1 MKEHNVED
9 VERLVLSSL
18 DVADGREAALRELFP
33 EAFTDNRFDPSKIE
47 PHLSVAVDERPLSER
62 YGLSWAGKADAMR
75 AVQVLSTGTLHPNR
89 EESLEFDP
97 TYDVMIE
104 GDNLEVLK
112 LLQRSYYGKVKMIY
126 IDPPYNT
133 GQDFIYPDNY
143 REGLETYLQ
152 FTGQVDEEGHR
163 LTANAETGGRYHS
176 KWLSMMYP
184 RLVLARNLLRRDGVL
199 FATIDDHEVHNFR
212 LLLDEVFGPENFVAS
227 VIWQKVYAPK
237 SSARHFSE
245 DHDYVL
251 VYARDADEWLP
262 ELLPRTAE
270 QDSVYKN
277 PDNDPRGRWRP
288 NNLAARNYYSKGTY
302 SITTPGGRVIPGPPS
317 GSYWRISEE
326 RLWELHEDGR
336 VWWGEDG
343 NNVPAPKIFLSEVK
357 EGRVP
362 QTLWKY
368 GEVGHTQEAKKEL
381 LERVEFE
388 SSDSVFDTPK
398 PTRLIM
404 RMLRLATSAEG
415 EDIVL
420 DFFAGSGA
428 TGEAVWKLN
437 LEDGGDR
444 RFILVQ
450 LPEPTGYDDYATVA
464 DITKTRLRNAGVA
477 LAGGGAIPERPLGF
491 RTFEL
496 GGSNFKLWDPSE
508 APTDEEE
515 LGEQLAAF
523 AESVLDGASDEG
535 LLFEIILKAGAAL
548 STKVEALSDGITFV
562 VDEGRLIVSLAEP
575 VTEDLVDAITEREP
589 ERVVFLDRGF
599 TSDADR
605 ANSAIRLRKAGV
617 EVRVV

>member
-1 MKEHNVED
+1 MTERTED
-9 VERLVLSSL
+9 IERLVLSSL

-47 PHLSVAVDERPLSER
+47 PHLSVPSDDRPLPER

-89 EESLEFDP
+89 EESFNFDS
-97 TYDVMIE
+97 TSDVMIE

-112 LLQRSYYGKVKMIY
+112 LLQRSYYGKIKMIY

-152 FTGQVDEEGHR
+152 FTGQVDEEGRR

-227 VIWQKVYAPK
+227 VIWQKVFSPK
-237 SSARHFSE
+237 NTARHFSE

-251 VYARDADEWLP
+251 CYARDAAEWVP
-262 ELLPRTAE
+262 NLLPRTDDMEARY
-270 QDSVYKN
+270 SN
-277 PDNDPRGRWRP
+277 PDDDPRGPWTSAD
-288 NNLAARNYYSKGTY
+288 LSARNYYSKGTY
-302 SITTPGGRVIPGPPS
+302 EITTPSGRVISGPPS
-317 GSYWRISEE
+317 GTYWRVAKEKFLE
-326 RLWELHEDGR
+326 MDADGR
-336 VWWGEDG
+336 IWWGSERDG
-343 NNVPAPKIFLSEVK
+343 QPRIKRFLSEVK
-357 EGRVP
+357 QGVVP

-368 GEVGHTQEAKKEL
+368 EDVGHTQEAKKEL

-404 RMLRLATSAEG
+404 RMLRLATDPEG

-464 DITKTRLRNAGVA
+464 DITKTRLRNAGEA

-491 RTFEL
+491 RTLEL
-496 GGSNFKLWDPSE
+496 GASNFKLWDPSE

-523 AESVLDGASDEG
+523 AESVLDGVSDEG

-548 STKVEALSDGITFV
+548 STKVETLSDAKTFV

-575 VTEDLVDAITEREP
+575 VTENLVDDIAQREP

-599 TSDADR
+599 ASDADR

>member
-1 MKEHNVED
+1 MQ
-9 VERLVLSSL
+9 RLVMSSL

-47 PHLSVAVDERPLSER
+47 PYLSVARDERPQPER

-89 EESLEFDP
+89 EGSVEFDS
-97 TYDVMIE
+97 TSDVVVE

-112 LLQRSYYGKVKMIY
+112 LLQRGYYGRVKMIY

-143 REGLETYLQ
+143 REGLGTYLR
-152 FTGQVDEEGHR
+152 FTGQTDVEGMR
-163 LTANAETGGRYHS
+163 TTANAETGGRYHS

-227 VIWQKVYAPK
+227 VIWQKVYSPK
-237 SSARHFSE
+237 NTARHFSE

-251 VYARDADEWLP
+251 CYARDAVEWTP
-262 ELLPRTAE
+262 NLLPRTE
-270 QDSVYKN
+270 EMEGLYRN
-277 PDNDPRGRWRP
+277 PDDDPRGPWMSD
-288 NNLAARNYYSKGTY
+288 NLSARNYYSRGTY
-302 SITTPGGRVIPGPPS
+302 SITTPSGRVIPGPPA
-317 GSYWRISEE
+317 GTYWRVSAEKFV
-326 RLWELHEDGR
+326 ELAADKR
-336 VWWGEDG
+336 IWWGSDG
-343 NNVPAPKIFLSEVK
+343 DGMPRLKRFLSEVK

-368 GEVGHTQEAKKEL
+368 EDVGHTQQAKKEL

-404 RMLRLATSAEG
+404 RMLRLATNPEG
-415 EDIVL
+415 GDIVL

-450 LPEPTGYDDYATVA
+450 LPEPTGYNDYETVA
-464 DITKTRLRNAGVA
+464 EITKARLRNAGKA
-477 LAGGGAIPERPLGF
+477 LAGGGAIPEAQLGF

-496 GGSNFKLWDPSE
+496 GASNFKLWDSGE
-508 APTDEEE
+508 APTDEEA
-515 LGEQLAAF
+515 LTQQLTAF
-523 AESVLDGASDEG
+523 AESVLDGVTDEDI
-535 LLFEIILKAGAAL
+535 LFEIIVKAGVAL
-548 STKVEALSDGITFV
+548 STRVEPFPAGETYA
-562 VDEGRLIVSLAEP
+562 VDEGRLVVSLAWP
-575 VTEDLVDAITEREP
+575 VTEELVDAIADRKP
-589 ERVVFLDRGF
+589 DRVVFLDRGF
-599 TSDADR
+599 ASDADR
-605 ANSAIRLRKAGV
+605 ANATIRLRNAGV